1 MTIEEHDVTSIDRQ
15 IEVALVAVC
24 YFILL
29 TIGTQMFAVVNQ
41 RRYRSGF
48 WLSFATFAL
57 TVLLVVI
64 YTVYI
69 ETKMG
74 YSNADKKVSP
84 EQ

>member
-1 MTIEEHDVTSIDRQ
+1 MFEEPTSTSINRQ

-48 WLSFATFAL
+48 WLAFATLAL
-57 TVLLVVI
+57 SILLVWVNVV
-64 YTVYI
+64 YT
-69 ETKMG
+69 ETLAA
-74 YSNADKKVSP
+74 YVNEDKKVSP